1 MPFKRSSIN
10 QGPTSCTS
18 EGNYQGPM
26 RGEEEE
32 EEAERVKTRRLKRL
46 EVLY

>member
-18 EGNYQGPM
+18 EENYQGPV

-32 EEAERVKTRRLKRL
+32 EEAESVAIWRMKRL

>member
-18 EGNYQGPM
+18 EGNNQGPM
-26 RGEEEE
+26 KGEEEE
-32 EEAERVKTRRLKRL
+32 EETESVEIRRLKRL